1 MMVGA
6 YCVVGRSY
14 IALGVCVCVYGC
26 VWRIYVG
33 YMCMYML
40 QTVNTTISYALKLKA
55 RTDFRPILSLFP
67 SLSLYFFPCSSFL
80 TFTQGHNRARAS
92 RVCPCAPKCSS
103 MKL

>member
-6 YCVVGRSY
+6 YCVVGQSY
-14 IALGVCVCVYGC
+14 IALGVCVCVCVYGC

-67 SLSLYFFPCSSFL
+67 SLSLFL
-80 TFTQGHNRARAS
+80 SLFLFLNFHAGT
-92 RVCPCAPKCSS
+92 
-103 MKL
+103 